1 MSSLL
6 DFFSGKRVMITG
18 HTGFKGSW
26 LTFLLREYGAQVLGY
41 SLEPSRDNYLFNTL
55 KLQNRINHIS
65 GDIRDYQK
73 LSVTMNNFSPDFV
86 FHLAAQAFVKQSY
99 VDPVETFS
107 TNIMGAANILESVR
121 NCESV
126 RSFVV
131 ITSDKCYEN
140 LEQLWG
146 YREIDLLGG
155 RDPYSA
161 SKASVEIIYS
171 SYARSFFS
179 ERNTLGSATARAGNV
194 IGGGDLSPDRII
206 PDCIRAIQSN
216 QNVVLRNP
224 NSTRPWQHVLDP
236 INGYLVLAK
245 KLYDSPEK
253 FQGSWNFGPTVN
265 DLMTVQG
272 VAEYISNNLAGKS
285 VKIDDDKHQNYEAN
299 LLQLNCEKAQQLLK
313 WKCNWNIE
321 RALQETVRW
330 YKVVLANGNAEEV
343 TREQIANFYEGKYD

>member
-1 MSSLL
+1 LNTLL
-6 DFFSGKRVMITG
+6 DFFSGKKVMITG

-26 LTFLLREYGAQVLGY
+26 LTFLLRNQGAQVLGY
-41 SLEPSRDNYLFNTL
+41 SLKPNRDNYLFNAL
-55 KLQNRINHIS
+55 NLSNKINHIS

-73 LSVTMNNFSPDFV
+73 LSTAMKSFSPDFV

-99 VDPVETFS
+99 VDPIETYS
-107 TNIMGAANILESVR
+107 TNIMGATNIMESVR

-140 LEQLWG
+140 LEQVWG
-146 YREIDLLGG
+146 YREVDLLGG

-179 ERNTLGSATARAGNV
+179 ARNTLGSATARAGNV
-194 IGGGDLSPDRII
+194 IGGGDFSPDRII
-206 PDCIRAIQSN
+206 PDCIRAIQAN
-216 QNVVLRNP
+216 KNVVLRNP

-245 KLYDSPEK
+245 QLYDSPDK
-253 FQGSWNFGPTVN
+253 FQGSWNFGPTTSDV
-265 DLMTVQG
+265 MTVKS
-272 VAEYISNNLAGKS
+272 VAEYISENLAGKKI
-285 VKIDDDKHQNYEAN
+285 KIDVTKHENHEAN
-299 LLQLNCEKAQQLLK
+299 LLQLNCEKAQQLLE
-313 WKCNWNIE
+313 WKCNWDIE
-321 RALQETVRW
+321 RALRETVRW
-330 YKVVLANGNAEEV
+330 YKAVLANGNAEDV
-343 TREQIANFYEGKYD
+343 TRDQISNFYEGKND

>member
-41 SLEPSRDNYLFNTL
+41 SLEPSRDNYLFNIL
-55 KLQNRINHIS
+55 KLQNGINHIN
-65 GDIRDYQK
+65 GDVRDYQK

-194 IGGGDLSPDRII
+194 IGGGDLSPDRVI

-253 FQGSWNFGPTVN
+253 FQGSWNFGPTSN

-272 VAEYISNNLAGKS
+272 VAEYITNNLAGKG
-285 VKIDDDKHQNYEAN
+285 VKIDDEKHQNYEAN